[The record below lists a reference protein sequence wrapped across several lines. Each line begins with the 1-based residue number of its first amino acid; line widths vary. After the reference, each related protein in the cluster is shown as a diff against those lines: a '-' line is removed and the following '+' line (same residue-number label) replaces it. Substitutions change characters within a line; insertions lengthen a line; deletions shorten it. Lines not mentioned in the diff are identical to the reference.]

1 MHTAKIAI
9 FIFIFSLVINVIIEA
24 VGEESIARIFN
35 DVPVLGE
42 AAAAL
47 VGLILTVRHQS

>member
-1 MHTAKIAI
+1 MYKRQ
-9 FIFIFSLVINVIIEA
+9 IFSLVINVIIEA

-47 VGLILTVRHQS
+47 VGLIPVSYTHLGCK